1 MKLAYSKLV
10 VNRFASALA
19 EAIGSQNS
27 LVIHVSDFGVL
38 NLDTPHTKVNG
49 FRWLDSVPAKNQY
62 DFIVVDLPFGMGREK
77 LQVGCE
83 EIAVRRSW
91 CELTKAL
98 RLLKNIGV
106 CLALI
111 EPSAFG
117 IGEGPKYEKALKSEG
132 YHLNGVFNVPENLL
146 EMTRIRP
153 VLVVL
158 NKSQKEEIFAA
169 ELEDEEQ
176 AVKLAHAFISNSTS
190 NSLGEGLFIKQGTFR
205 GFDILK
211 TEQQL
216 LRLETQYKEYDP
228 IRLGDIADEINIVK
242 NGQRHEPKI
251 NAVYIPMLGASLV
264 THDINKVSI
273 KHHNLFQVV
282 LSEKAN
288 NEYVSAFFQSDL
300 GKLVLS
306 SLLRGA
312 VIHSIRKTDLAEA
325 KIALP
330 SINEQREIAL
340 TYCRLSCLSQAITN
354 FQTELALNPRS
365 AAAIKD
371 LLENMLE
378 QIDVLTDADK
388 ILNLSRSGESKT
400 VEFKES
406 FSLDV
411 RNGTREKHIELSAL
425 KTLVAFL
432 NTDGGTLLI
441 GISDMGNV
449 LGIGEEVRKFYKNND
464 KFLLHFKNQIKEKIG
479 EQFYPFI
486 NQRLV
491 TVLGSDVL
499 MIECGKA
506 PSPCFLEGKD
516 FYVRTNPA
524 TDKLD
529 GPKLVAYV
537 QNHFNWNMPQSGPK
551 IEKSE

>member
-10 VNRFASALA
+10 VNSFVSSLA
-19 EAIGSQNS
+19 EVIGSQNS
-27 LVIHVSDFGVL
+27 LVIQVSDFGTL
-38 NLDTPHTKVNG
+38 NLEAPHAKVNG
-49 FRWLDSVPAKNQY
+49 FRWLDSVPAKIQY

-77 LQVGCE
+77 LQIGCE
-83 EIAVRRSW
+83 EISVRKNW

-98 RLLKNIGV
+98 RLLKNNGV

-111 EPSAFG
+111 ESSAFG

-132 YHLNGVFNVPENLL
+132 YYLNGVFNVPENLL
-146 EMTRIRP
+146 EMTSIRP
-153 VLVVL
+153 VLVVI

-169 ELEDEEQ
+169 ELENEEQ
-176 AVKLAHAFISNSTS
+176 AAKLAQTFISEVPGKSF
-190 NSLGEGLFIKQGTFR
+190 GEGVFVRQGTFR
-205 GFDILK
+205 GFEILK
-211 TEQQL
+211 AEQQL
-216 LRLETQYKEYDP
+216 LRLETQYKEYDS
-228 IRLGDIADEINIVK
+228 IRLGDITDEIYSVK
-242 NGQRHEPKI
+242 SGQKHEPKT
-251 NAVYIPMLGASLV
+251 NAVYFSMLGSSV
-264 THDINKVSI
+264 VSHDINQMTI
-273 KHHNLFQVV
+273 KHHNLYQVV
-282 LSEKAN
+282 LSEKAY

-300 GKLVLS
+300 GKLVLT
-306 SLLRGA
+306 SLSRGA
-312 VIHSIRKTDLAEA
+312 VIPKIGKSDLAEA

-340 TYCRLSCLSQAITN
+340 TYNRLSSLTQAITD
-354 FQTELALNPRS
+354 FQVELALNPRS

-371 LLENMLE
+371 RLESMLE
-378 QIDVLTDADK
+378 LIGELTDTDK
-388 ILNLSRSGESKT
+388 VMNLSRSGESKT

-411 RNGTREKHIELSAL
+411 RNGIREKHIELSAL
-425 KTLVAFL
+425 KTLVAFM

-441 GISDMGNV
+441 GISDMGDIK
-449 LGIGEEVRKFYKNND
+449 GIGEEVSKFYKNND
-464 KFLLHFKNQIKEKIG
+464 KFLLHFKNQIKERIG

-491 TVLGSDVL
+491 TVKGYDIL

-506 PSPCFLEGKD
+506 PSPCYLDGKE

-524 TDKLD
+524 TDKLE

-537 QNHFNWNMPQSGPK
+537 QNHFK
-551 IEKSE
+551 T